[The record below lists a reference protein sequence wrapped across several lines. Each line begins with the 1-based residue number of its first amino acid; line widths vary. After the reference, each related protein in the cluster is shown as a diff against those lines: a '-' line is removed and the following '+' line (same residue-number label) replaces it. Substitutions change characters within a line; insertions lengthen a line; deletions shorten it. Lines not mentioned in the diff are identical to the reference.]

1 MKQNNTSSKHRIIYA
16 IYTITLMLIDWT
28 RGSQVG
34 STWAWTVNM
43 LGVVLC
49 LFLITADGIKNFMKK
64 KYVLWTVIMTVVL
77 LGGYY
82 LWTLLPAV
90 IYRGKLLT
98 AICNVWMIGACFMRL
113 FEKNVK
119 SILENWKYASKF
131 ALGGALLLLFMF
143 LSVNEDFWPVWF
155 MLLFILVYSLQI
167 EQNEK
172 KTIIDGIVDGIMIS
186 FFMLQGAAFVF
197 RPFDDPDYRYPG
209 IYSNT
214 NMNAL
219 FYAIILIA
227 FLYRLYRLRKG
238 NKAIWRRILCFLF
251 GAAMIGF
258 SILTVCKTAW
268 VAEAF
273 CLLLYVVLAD
283 IRALKMK
290 ASQVVLRIAL
300 YGLVVMISV
309 PIAYLPI
316 RYLPPVFH
324 HPIWYEGEY
333 SESKVH
339 SWDPVDSP
347 KYVSFDEVMGAV
359 SSRLKPI
366 VDKLFASETYITS
379 VYAEEIRD
387 HNGIHVGPWFFP
399 FEDEFTLTYS
409 SYLGRA
415 ATWYYYTVNGKIMGH
430 SNADGHHTGMGASY
444 TWHAQNVFLQIWYYY
459 GIPAGILFLIISWGT
474 WGLSIRKS
482 WKDDEEWKNGAIFV
496 AMYLSLFL
504 LFGLFE
510 AVWYPG
516 QMILTLAVFG
526 PKLMMKD
533 KDIHEEIS
541 NSSL

>member
-1 MKQNNTSSKHRIIYA
+1 MKQDITSNKHRIIYA

-43 LGVVLC
+43 LGVVIC
-49 LFLITADGIKNFMKK
+49 LFLITADGVTNFLKK
-64 KYVLWTVIMTVVL
+64 KYIIWTVIMAIVL

-82 LWTLLPAV
+82 WWTIHPAV

-98 AICNVWMIGACFMRL
+98 AICNVWMIVACFMRL

-119 SILENWKYASKF
+119 SILEKWKHASKL

-143 LSVNEDFWPVWF
+143 LSVNEDFWPLWF
-155 MLLFILVYSLQI
+155 LLLFILVYSWEI
-167 EQNEK
+167 EK
-172 KTIIDGIVDGIMIS
+172 KETKAIIDGAVDGIIIS
-186 FFMLQGAAFVF
+186 FFMLQGAAFIF

-219 FYAIILIA
+219 FYSIILIA
-227 FLYRLYRLRKG
+227 FLCRLYQLRKEQ
-238 NKAIWRRILCFLF
+238 KAIWLRILCFMF

-258 SILTVCKTAW
+258 SVLTVCKTAW
-268 VAEAF
+268 VAEVL
-273 CLLLYVVLAD
+273 CLLLYVVVAD
-283 IRALKMK
+283 IRVLKMK
-290 ASQVVLRIAL
+290 ASQVVLRMTL

-339 SWDPVDSP
+339 SWDPVDST
-347 KYVSFDEVMGAV
+347 KYVSFDEVIGAV
-359 SSRLKPI
+359 SSRLKP
-366 VDKLFASETYITS
+366 VVEKLYSNENYLTC
-379 VYAEEIRD
+379 VHAEEISD
-387 HNGIHVGPWFFP
+387 PNGIHIGKMFFP
-399 FEDEFTLTYS
+399 WGDEFTQTYS
-409 SYLGRA
+409 SYLGRV
-415 ATWYYYTVNGKIMGH
+415 ATWYYYLGNAKIMGH
-430 SNADGHHTGMGASY
+430 SNQEGHHTGMGASY
-444 TWHAQNVFLQIWYYY
+444 TWHAQNAFLQIWYYF
-459 GIPAGILFLIISWGT
+459 GIPAGILFLITSCGT
-474 WGLSIRKS
+474 WVLSIRRS
-482 WKDDEEWKNGAIFV
+482 WKDDEERKDGAIFV
-496 AMYLSLFL
+496 VMYLSLFL

-541 NSSL
+541 NSSV